1 MTAMAGCLPDTLPF
15 ATYDVFTERRF
26 SGNPLAIVEQADRL
40 STAQMQTIA
49 REFNLSETIFVQ
61 QPDDPTHDAKV
72 RIFFPTAEIPFAGH
86 PTIGCAIHLALKS
99 APETDF
105 ETAITLEEVAGLVPV
120 RVSRH
125 GETLQAEF
133 RAPVLP
139 HPPEHGA
146 LPDVGILAAAVGLE
160 PEMIGTG
167 AHRPGLWQGGPSYL
181 YVPVRDLEALTHAR
195 PSEPAWTRAMEIAAA
210 DSIYLYAPLPPGEGA
225 DFRARMFSPT
235 AGIPEDPATGS
246 AAAIMAAQLRAAG
259 VLQEGETRLT
269 LHQGVEMGR
278 ASAIGLRIVM
288 QGGAPAEIH
297 VTGSAVPV
305 SRGRICRPD

>member
-1 MTAMAGCLPDTLPF
+1 MTAMAGCLPDPLPF
-15 ATYDVFTERRF
+15 ATYDVFTEQRF
-26 SGNPLAIVEQADRL
+26 SGNPLAIVEQAARL

-49 REFNLSETIFVQ
+49 REFNLAETIFVQ
-61 QPDDPTHDAKV
+61 PPDDPAHDAKV

-99 APETDF
+99 APEADF
-105 ETAITLEEVAGLVPV
+105 ETGITLEEVAGLVPV
-120 RVSRH
+120 RVTRT
-125 GETLQAEF
+125 GDRLQAEF

-139 HPPEHGA
+139 HPPEHGN
-146 LPDVGILAAAVGLE
+146 LPDDRVLAAAVGLD
-160 PEMIGTG
+160 PETIGTG

-181 YVPVRDLEALTHAR
+181 YVPVRDLEALAKAR

-210 DSIYLYAPLPPGEGA
+210 DSIYLYAPLPPGQGA

-246 AAAIMAAQLRAAG
+246 AAAIMTAQLRAAG

-278 ASAIGLRIVM
+278 ASAIGLRIVTLD
-288 QGGAPAEIH
+288 GALAEIH

-305 SRGRICRPD
+305 SRGRIYCPD

>member
-1 MTAMAGCLPDTLPF
+1 
-15 ATYDVFTERRF
+15 
-26 SGNPLAIVEQADRL
+26 
-40 STAQMQTIA
+40 
-49 REFNLSETIFVQ
+49 
-61 QPDDPTHDAKV
+61 
-72 RIFFPTAEIPFAGH
+72 
-86 PTIGCAIHLALKS
+86 LKS

-139 HPPEHGA
+139 HPPEHGV
-146 LPDVGILAAAVGLE
+146 LPDVVILAAAVGLD
-160 PEMIGTG
+160 PETIGTG
-167 AHRPGLWQGGPSYL
+167 THRPGLWQGGPSYL
-181 YVPVRDLEALTHAR
+181 YVPVRDLEALTRAR
-195 PSEPAWTRAMEIAAA
+195 PSEPAWTRAMDIAAA
-210 DSIYLYAPLPPGEGA
+210 DSIYLYVPLQTGQGA

-246 AAAIMAAQLRAAG
+246 AAAIMAAQLHAAG

-288 QGGAPAEIH
+288 QSGALAEIH

-305 SRGRICRPD
+305 SRGRIYRPD

>member
-1 MTAMAGCLPDTLPF
+1 MPDTLPF
-15 ATYDVFTERRF
+15 ATYDVFSARRF
-26 SGNPLAIVEQADRL
+26 AGNPLAIVEQADRL

-61 QPDDPTHDAKV
+61 QPDDPAHDAKV

-99 APETDF
+99 APERDF

-120 RVSRH
+120 RVSRI
-125 GETLQAEF
+125 GERLQAEF

-146 LPDVGILAAAVGLE
+146 LPDVGILAAAVGLN

-181 YVPVRDLEALTHAR
+181 YVPVRDLEALAAAR
-195 PSEPAWTRAMEIAAA
+195 PSEPAWSRAMEIAAA
-210 DSIYLYAPLPPGEGA
+210 DSIYLYAPLPPGQGA

-259 VLQEGETRLT
+259 VVQEGETRLT

-278 ASAIGLRIVM
+278 ASVIDLRILTRD
-288 QGGAPAEIH
+288 GALAEIH
-297 VTGSAVPV
+297 VGGSAVPV
-305 SRGRICRPD
+305 SRGRVYCPG

>member
-1 MTAMAGCLPDTLPF
+1 MTATAGCLPDPLPF

-26 SGNPLAIVEQADRL
+26 SGNPLAIVEKAACL

-61 QPDDPTHDAKV
+61 PPDDPAHDAKV

-99 APETDF
+99 APEADF
-105 ETAITLEEVAGLVPV
+105 ETVITLEEVAGLVPV
-120 RVSRH
+120 RVTRTGDRLH
-125 GETLQAEF
+125 AEF

-139 HPPEHGA
+139 HPPKRGN
-146 LPDVGILAAAVGLE
+146 LPDDRVLAAAVGLDAE
-160 PEMIGTG
+160 TIGTS

-181 YVPVRDLEALTHAR
+181 YVPVRDVEALAKAR

-210 DSIYLYAPLPPGEGA
+210 DSIYLYAPLPPGQGA
-225 DFRARMFSPT
+225 DFRARMFSPS

-259 VLQEGETRLT
+259 VLQEGESRLT

-278 ASAIGLRIVM
+278 ASAIGLRIVTLD
-288 QGGAPAEIH
+288 GALAEIH
-297 VTGSAVPV
+297 VSGSAVPV
-305 SRGRICRPD
+305 IRGRIFCPD